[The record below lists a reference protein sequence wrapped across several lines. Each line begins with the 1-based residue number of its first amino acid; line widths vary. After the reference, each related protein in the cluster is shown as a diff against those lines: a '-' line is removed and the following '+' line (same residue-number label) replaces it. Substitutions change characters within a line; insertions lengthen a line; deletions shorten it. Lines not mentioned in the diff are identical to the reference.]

1 MIPIGLAPNIE
12 NYMNFSEARNFCTS
26 KGYRFVEIYDQ
37 NQQDFIAEK
46 CTDIRPGPL
55 SNDGFWIGLKRTQ
68 GTSTWKWLDSDAIPE
83 FTAWGG
89 GEPHEGPN
97 SDLLAF
103 LHEVYGYKW
112 VDMKKSANI
121 QGKPICQKLN

>member
-1 MIPIGLAPNIE
+1 
-12 NYMNFSEARNFCTS
+12 MNSEDAEKFCVS
-26 KGYRFVEIYDQ
+26 RGYHLVEIYDQ
-37 NQQDFIAEK
+37 NQQDFIVDK
-46 CTDIRPGPL
+46 CTEIGPG
-55 SNDGFWIGLKRTQ
+55 SSVKGFWIGLKRTQ

-121 QGKPICQKLN
+121 LGKPICQKLN